1 VGDVLVG
8 GIVSSPDRFDVLVR
22 KLVGATGGEVWSS
35 QIDGDAVNGEDTAR
49 AVVADSAGDV
59 LVGGT
64 LHQSATG
71 RDFAVLKL
79 SGATGEDFQ
88 PLPPPAAAATSARP

>member
-1 VGDVLVG
+1 MPAAVVKLSGD
-8 GIVSSPDRFDVLVR
+8 
-22 KLVGATGGEVWSS
+22 
-35 QIDGDAVNGEDTAR
+35 DTAR

-88 PLPPPAAAATSARP
+88 PLPPPAAAAPSGRP